1 MAESSKLLDPIN
13 PCFFMQW
20 QQTIPQF
27 FDTLRALPEAWRLIR
42 DRQLWR
48 GVDQYGWVTKVL
60 IIAAILLGLSFIG
73 LVIDWVR
80 QLGQADSALMAI
92 SSMGSLA
99 GSVAMEGYESFTSGL
114 MKYVVLLLS
123 EVLIFHFMQRSLE
136 ELHDKPIATD
146 FKAFYHAQVRMIK
159 VTIRIWIF
167 ELIVTIGLSIF
178 FGIFGFLGWLEGTV
192 TFLAQC
198 FFFGLLILDNY
209 SEQFGLSIK
218 ESIQFNQQFPGIA
231 LALGM
236 VLYILM
242 LVPLVGVVAGTILV
256 SVTAVIVMGAWS
268 DTAFLE
274 KEKMTAE

>member
-1 MAESSKLLDPIN
+1 
-13 PCFFMQW
+13 MQW

-27 FDTLRALPEAWRLIR
+27 IDTIRALPEAWRLIR
-42 DRQLWR
+42 ERQLWR
-48 GVDQYGWVTKVL
+48 GIDKYGWVTKVL
-60 IIAAILLGLSFIG
+60 IIAAILLGFSFLS
-73 LVIDWVR
+73 LVIDWFR
-80 QLGQADSALMAI
+80 QLTQADSALAAI

-99 GSVAMEGYESFTSGL
+99 GSVALEGYESFTSGM

-123 EVLIFHFMQRSLE
+123 EVIIFHFMQRSLE

-146 FKAFYHAQVRMIK
+146 FNAFYQAQIRMIK
-159 VTIRIWIF
+159 VTIRIWIL

-178 FGIFGFLGWLEGTV
+178 FGIFGFLDGLEGTA
-192 TFLAQC
+192 TFLVQC

-218 ESIQFNQQFPGIA
+218 KSIKFNQQFPGIA

-242 LVPLVGVVAGTILV
+242 LVPLVGVIAGTILV

-268 DTAFLE
+268 DMAFLE
-274 KEKMTAE
+274 EEQMGTE